1 MGITVEFHED
11 GCAIITMRN
20 GQNRWNPTS
29 LKQFKEALDEVERKD
44 SVKILVTTGVGK
56 FYSNGIDLDYLKAH
70 ESERE
75 QFSNDLVE
83 LFWRLMYFPLPT
95 VAAIN
100 GHCFAGGAFF
110 ALCHDYR
117 VMRHKMNA
125 EALRESTIF
134 AKRITGPEAVRLK
147 MVDATAAESDLI
159 SKSKSVGFE
168 ALGSNVIQRVDLH
181 NMKKD
186 LFPRSDV
193 HRKSNL

>member
-1 MGITVEFHED
+1 
-11 GCAIITMRN
+11 MRFN
-20 GQNRWNPTS
+20 I
-29 LKQFKEALDEVERKD
+29 F
-44 SVKILVTTGVGK
+44 
-56 FYSNGIDLDYLKAH
+56 
-70 ESERE
+70 
-75 QFSNDLVE
+75 
-83 LFWRLMYFPLPT
+83 
-95 VAAIN
+95 
-100 GHCFAGGAFF
+100 
-110 ALCHDYR
+110 
-117 VMRHKMNA
+117 RHKMNA
-125 EALRESTIF
+125 EGLRESTIF

>member
-1 MGITVEFHED
+1 MEIYASLTD
-11 GCAIITMRN
+11 LMRFN
-20 GQNRWNPTS
+20 I
-29 LKQFKEALDEVERKD
+29 F
-44 SVKILVTTGVGK
+44 
-56 FYSNGIDLDYLKAH
+56 
-70 ESERE
+70 
-75 QFSNDLVE
+75 
-83 LFWRLMYFPLPT
+83 
-95 VAAIN
+95 
-100 GHCFAGGAFF
+100 
-110 ALCHDYR
+110 
-117 VMRHKMNA
+117 RHKMNA

-147 MVDATAAESDLI
+147 MVDATAAESDLM